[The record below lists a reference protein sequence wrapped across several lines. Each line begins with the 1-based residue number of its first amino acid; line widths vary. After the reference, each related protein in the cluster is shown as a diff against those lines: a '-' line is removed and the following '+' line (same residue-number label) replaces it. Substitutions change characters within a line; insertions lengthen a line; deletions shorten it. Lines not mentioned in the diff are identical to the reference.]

1 MSKKR
6 LANWK
11 CADLRESMQWTQG
24 HTAEGMMQWT
34 HNAAWIEIIEGSAII
49 AGRIHKGYQHGEM
62 TPG

>member
-24 HTAEGMMQWT
+24 HTTEGMMQWT
-34 HNAAWIEIIEGSAII
+34 HNAAWIEIIEGSAIK
-49 AGRIHKGYQHGEM
+49 ARRIHKGYQHGEM

>member
-24 HTAEGMMQWT
+24 HGPEGMMQWT
-34 HNAAWIEIIEGSAII
+34 HNAA
-49 AGRIHKGYQHGEM
+49 
-62 TPG
+62 